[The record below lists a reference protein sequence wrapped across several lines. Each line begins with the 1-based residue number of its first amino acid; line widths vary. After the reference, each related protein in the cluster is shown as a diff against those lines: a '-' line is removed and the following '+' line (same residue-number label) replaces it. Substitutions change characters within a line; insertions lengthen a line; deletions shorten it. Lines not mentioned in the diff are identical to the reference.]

1 MTMLLSLLINVVG
14 ILSAAAF
21 TASSP
26 PMRTCSP
33 GLFAETDDTPEQHTI
48 HEINEENAKILAD
61 ALANSPPPV
70 LSLNVAYH
78 LKPERRD
85 EFLEVMKNDLE
96 PKAMQSVLGQE
107 VDDSNKFYLHQEFNA
122 PEDYNSQTTY
132 KSDLGIDFFE
142 TDPFQRFP
150 AMNDFELCHDG
161 HAEKVAN
168 VVGAVCLNVEICI
181 KPEVRDEFLA
191 VMAQNKAGS
200 DAEPLCMQYSWGESV
215 SILNKFYFH
224 EQYKGEEGLE
234 AHFEGH
240 HFKVWEGFA
249 SKADSPFEKPPIVQK
264 FVIV

>member
-1 MTMLLSLLINVVG
+1 MTMLLSLIINAVG

-48 HEINEENAKILAD
+48 HEINEEDAKILAD

-107 VDDSNKFYLHQEFNA
+107 LMHGRLVVRRDNA
-122 PEDYNSQTTY
+122 
-132 KSDLGIDFFE
+132 
-142 TDPFQRFP
+142 
-150 AMNDFELCHDG
+150 H
-161 HAEKVAN
+161 
-168 VVGAVCLNVEICI
+168 VV
-181 KPEVRDEFLA
+181 
-191 VMAQNKAGS
+191 
-200 DAEPLCMQYSWGESV
+200 SWV
-215 SILNKFYFH
+215 
-224 EQYKGEEGLE
+224 
-234 AHFEGH
+234 
-240 HFKVWEGFA
+240 
-249 SKADSPFEKPPIVQK
+249 
-264 FVIV
+264 